1 MRLLRQTSLPISLY
15 ELVHD
20 LGQRYILYNR
30 RANTSGV
37 YSPNLAEYEFCALRL
52 LGLLR
57 SSPQMPQ
64 IKGVEL
70 PAEVGAQKVVQ
81 TLVVGCEKPL

>member
-1 MRLLRQTSLPISLY
+1 
-15 ELVHD
+15 V
-20 LGQRYILYNR
+20 LGWTDQ
-30 RANTSGV
+30 
-37 YSPNLAEYEFCALRL
+37 LRL
-52 LGLLR
+52 LGILR

>member
-1 MRLLRQTSLPISLY
+1 LLRQTSLPISLY

-37 YSPNLAEYEFCALRL
+37 YSPNLGE
-52 LGLLR
+52 
-57 SSPQMPQ
+57 
-64 IKGVEL
+64 
-70 PAEVGAQKVVQ
+70 
-81 TLVVGCEKPL
+81 